1 MSYKAKI
8 SWNYHSEWTYDSD
21 FLPEENIT
29 MEFPAH
35 DLSSTQ
41 LFGAFR
47 KFLLATGQTDSAISS
62 GAVSLAFNEN
72 LSDEQMRK
80 TAEDYDLVLRED
92 HINELM
98 KLENKIQELEGK
110 IIDLKA
116 HLSRAKDLENPNYT
130 DDEMEAM
137 CSRAVDKVTKKTLEN
152 AYKVCRD
159 CGNKYG
165 TYVKTLSSWWED
177 TCDVCG
183 EHKPTTEARDFAYLK
198 RGIEEL
204 KK

>member
-8 SWNYHSEWTYDSD
+8 SLNYHSEWTYDSD

-80 TAEDYDLVLRED
+80 TAEDHDLVLRED
-92 HINELM
+92 HIDEVV
-98 KLENKIQELEGK
+98 KLENKIEELVGK

-116 HLSRAKDLENPNYT
+116 HLSRAKDPENPNYT

-137 CSRAVDKVTKKTLEN
+137 ELQATKEIL
-152 AYKVCRD
+152 
-159 CGNKYG
+159 
-165 TYVKTLSSWWED
+165 
-177 TCDVCG
+177 
-183 EHKPTTEARDFAYLK
+183 
-198 RGIEEL
+198 
-204 KK
+204 

>member
-8 SWNYHSEWTYDSD
+8 SLNYHSEWTYDSN

-35 DLSSTQ
+35 DLSTIQ

-62 GAVSLAFNEN
+62 GAVSLAFNDN

-80 TAEDYDLVLRED
+80 TAEDYDLILSED
-92 HINELM
+92 HYKVIREL
-98 KLENKIQELEGK
+98 EDKIQELEEK
-110 IIDLKA
+110 VISLKA
-116 HLSRAKDLENPNYT
+116 HLSRAQNPDFPQYL
-130 DDEMEAM
+130 DEEMDAMETQA
-137 CSRAVDKVTKKTLEN
+137 KNKEITKKTLEN

-159 CGNKYG
+159 CGDKYG
-165 TYVKTLSSWWED
+165 TYVKTLSSWWEG

-183 EHKPTTEARDFAYLK
+183 GNKPVTEARDYLYLK

-204 KK
+204 K